1 MLWHHGILVHTKSPS
16 MWNCLTFLGLQ
27 LCCMEEH
34 DSEGNT
40 WHCRGTDYKSYWLF
54 AMHLIRCPIY
64 FFPVRLYTSSNYR
77 EAYIRSAAWENFSRP
92 MVNLRNELDQDKP
105 FDGLSL
111 FLKLL
116 SSERGLYHNHL
127 CSVKHSLRWLGNTG
141 KQKNYAPDEPN
152 VSAWD

>member
-1 MLWHHGILVHTKSPS
+1 MGFWYTPNHLACEIVSLFWDFSYAVWKNMT
-16 MWNCLTFLGLQ
+16 M
-27 LCCMEEH
+27 
-34 DSEGNT
+34 
-40 WHCRGTDYKSYWLF
+40 RGTRDIAEALITRAIDYSQCIWSAVLYIFFQWDYI
-54 AMHLIRCPIY
+54 HHPITER
-64 FFPVRLYTSSNYR
+64 PTSDPLP
-77 EAYIRSAAWENFSRP
+77 ETICSRP
-92 MVNLRNELDQDKP
+92 MVNLRNEPDQDKP

-116 SSERGLYHNHL
+116 SLERGLYHNHL

>member
-54 AMHLIRCPIY
+54 AMHLIRCPI
-64 FFPVRLYTSSNYR
+64 FFFQWDYIHHPITERPTSDPLP
-77 EAYIRSAAWENFSRP
+77 ETICSRP

-141 KQKNYAPDEPN
+141 KQKN
-152 VSAWD
+152 